1 LKYYILAGELGEIKM
16 EILNVVGI
24 GILAFSLGSV
34 IGYFGRQFL
43 AQKQIESAESKVNK
57 IFAETKDK
65 AAEILLEAKNKAVK
79 TLEEVKQEEMERNRQ
94 IMRNEQRLAKKEE
107 LVDKKEEE
115 LERQK
120 TALQEKGRQVMKIK
134 EEIGLIKEEQIKKLE
149 KIAGINQERAKEVL
163 LEKVEKDN
171 KEEIAKRIAHLEKE
185 AVDELKDKAND
196 IIVQSIQKYSGSH
209 TAETTTS
216 TVSLTGDEMKGRII
230 GREGRNIKTLEQL
243 TGVEVIID
251 DTPGTIVVS
260 GFDPIRRQ
268 VAKLSLE
275 KLMADGRIH
284 PARIEEVVEE
294 VKKEIVETVKK
305 AGQLA
310 VSEVGVAGFDP
321 KLIHLLGRLK
331 FRTSYGQNVLLH
343 SIEVAHLSASIA
355 SEIGANVTVA
365 KKAGILHDIGK
376 AVDHEI
382 QGTHIEIGKD
392 ILKKFNISSEIIKA
406 MQSHHEDYP
415 YETTESII
423 IRVADAI
430 SASRPG
436 ARKDTLENYLKRL
449 EELENIANSFE
460 EVEKSYAI
468 QAGREIRVFVTPE
481 KADDLQALKLSRK
494 IADKIEETLN
504 YPGEIKV
511 HVIRE
516 TRAVEYA
523 R

>member
-1 LKYYILAGELGEIKM
+1 MDSVFYTLILGLIAITAGLI
-16 EILNVVGI
+16 
-24 GILAFSLGSV
+24 A
-34 IGYFGRQFL
+34 GYFGRQFL
-43 AQKQIESAESKVNK
+43 AQKQVESAESKVNK
-57 IFAETKDK
+57 IFSDAKEK
-65 AAEILLEAKNKAVK
+65 AAEIILNAKNNAVK
-79 TLEEVKQEEMERNRQ
+79 TLEDIKKEETERSRQ
-94 IMRNEQRLAKKEE
+94 LIRSEQRLEKKEE
-107 LVDKKEEE
+107 VLDKKSDEVEK
-115 LERQK
+115 QK
-120 TALQEKGRQVMKIK
+120 NALQEKAKQIIK
-134 EEIGLIKEEQIKKLE
+134 LKEDVEGIKKEQIAKLE
-149 KIAGINQERAKEVL
+149 KIATLSIEDAKKVILDKAERDS
-163 LEKVEKDN
+163 KDT
-171 KEEIAKRIAHLEKE
+171 IVKRIKQLE
-185 AVDELKDKAND
+185 AVEFDEVKKRSNQ
-196 IIVQSIQKYSGSH
+196 IIVQAIQKYSGSH
-209 TAETTTS
+209 AAEVTTS
-216 TVSLTGDEMKGRII
+216 SVMLTSDEMKGRII

-251 DTPGTIVVS
+251 DTPDTIIVS

-275 KLMADGRIH
+275 KLMSDGRIH
-284 PARIEEVVEE
+284 PARIEEVVED
-294 VKKEIVETVKK
+294 VKKEIIEVVKK
-305 AGQLA
+305 AGQTA
-310 VSEVGVAGFDP
+310 VSDVGVAGFDP
-321 KLIHLLGRLK
+321 KLVQLLGRLK

-343 SIEVAHLSASIA
+343 SIEVAQLASSLA
-355 SEIGANVTVA
+355 AELGADVTVA
-365 KKAGILHDIGK
+365 KKAGLLHDIGK

-382 QGTHIEIGKD
+382 QGTHIEIGRN
-392 ILKKFNISSEIIKA
+392 ILKRFGISEEIIKA

-415 YETTESII
+415 FETTESVI

-430 SASRPG
+430 SAARPG

-468 QAGREIRVFVTPE
+468 QAGREIRIFVAPE
-481 KADDLQALKLSRK
+481 KIDDLGALKLSKK